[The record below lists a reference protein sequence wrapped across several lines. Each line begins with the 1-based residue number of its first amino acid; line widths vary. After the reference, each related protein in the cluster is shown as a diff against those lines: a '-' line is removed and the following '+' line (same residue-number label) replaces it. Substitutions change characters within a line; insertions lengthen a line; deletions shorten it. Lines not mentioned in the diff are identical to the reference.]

1 MTESDKPAT
10 RADLE
15 ALRVDVNA
23 QIKASEERLSERM
36 HDIETA
42 LLRAFQHYAT
52 GVTAQF
58 QRLNVSD
65 QTTEVR
71 LSALESRV
79 LDLETRPRS

>member
-1 MTESDKPAT
+1 MTEDDKPAT
-10 RADLE
+10 RADLKAE
-15 ALRVDVNA
+15 
-23 QIKASEERLSERM
+23 IKASEERLSEKMR
-36 HDIETA
+36 DIETS
-42 LLRAFQHYAT
+42 LLRAFQHYAV